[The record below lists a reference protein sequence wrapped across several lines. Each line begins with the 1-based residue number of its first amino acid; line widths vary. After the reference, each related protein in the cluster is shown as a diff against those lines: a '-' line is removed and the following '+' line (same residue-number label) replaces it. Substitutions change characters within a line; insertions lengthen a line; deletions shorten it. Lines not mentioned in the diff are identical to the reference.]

1 MEHHKISKLL
11 NDSTIS
17 KFVTR
22 KWVELNDL
30 LGAQYYVNKN
40 IRFKTPMLISGL
52 CNYSDAYKYIVVKG
66 RTVTGTNNT
75 HKKKVNKKLIF
86 KNIALFKL

>member
-52 CNYSDAYKYIVVKG
+52 CNYSDAYIYFFVKG
-66 RTVTGTNNT
+66 RTVKDTINT
-75 HKKKVNKKLIF
+75 HKKKSK
-86 KNIALFKL
+86 